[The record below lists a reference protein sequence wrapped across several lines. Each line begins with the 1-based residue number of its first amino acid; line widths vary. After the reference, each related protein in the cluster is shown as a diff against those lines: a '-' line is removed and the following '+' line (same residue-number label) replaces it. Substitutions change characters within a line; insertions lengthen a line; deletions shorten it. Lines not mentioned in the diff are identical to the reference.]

1 MLEQSDSAQR
11 ESRKQDR
18 IIRLNPCGET
28 DTVKGNRELKQIV
41 SMITTMTETQSQ
53 VSTHSEPS
61 PEPMVSNPEATVS
74 DSQPLGEAVMLTDTQ
89 TSESVVGGSVTP
101 ITVATNLQG
110 NLQHCV
116 SKLM

>member
-1 MLEQSDSAQR
+1 
-11 ESRKQDR
+11 
-18 IIRLNPCGET
+18 
-28 DTVKGNRELKQIV
+28 
-41 SMITTMTETQSQ
+41 MTETQSQ

-110 NLQHCV
+110 NLQQLRTWSPPSPGARCACRGLIGIAHAWQ
-116 SKLM
+116 LERFGG